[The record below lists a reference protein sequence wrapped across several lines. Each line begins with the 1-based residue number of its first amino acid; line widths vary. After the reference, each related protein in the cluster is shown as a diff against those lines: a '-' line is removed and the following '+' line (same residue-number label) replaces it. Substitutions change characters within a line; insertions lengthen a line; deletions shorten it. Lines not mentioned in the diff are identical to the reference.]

1 MTEAVFVDTNVLVY
15 NRDASEPQKQ
25 ALAHNWLAHLWEHR
39 IGRLSYQVLQEYY
52 TTVTVKLKPGLDTK
66 SARQDVQALLAW
78 QPIVINSK
86 VMEGAWNVQD
96 SSNISWWDALIVS
109 AAQIGNCQYLLTED
123 LQEGRTFDTLEIV
136 NPFTSGL
143 KFIEQKID

>member
-1 MTEAVFVDTNVLVY
+1 
-15 NRDASEPQKQ
+15 
-25 ALAHNWLAHLWEHR
+25 
-39 IGRLSYQVLQEYY
+39 
-52 TTVTVKLKPGLDTK
+52 
-66 SARQDVQALLAW
+66 
-78 QPIVINSK
+78 
-86 VMEGAWNVQD
+86 MEGAWNVQD
-96 SSNISWWDALIVS
+96 SCNISWWDALIVS